1 MVSPWGLPARCGG
14 EAAGLDTES
23 TPAAVVHPEAGA
35 ARTWP
40 IGSAPDTLAGH
51 ILVPPRCRWSEASTA
66 KSSWG
71 KANLWGD
78 GAVPV
83 ALPGVVDAF

>member
-1 MVSPWGLPARCGG
+1 MASRCGRPVVSPRGLPASCGG

-40 IGSAPDTLAGH
+40 IGSAPDALAGQT
-51 ILVPPRCRWSEASTA
+51 LVPPRRE
-66 KSSWG
+66 
-71 KANLWGD
+71 
-78 GAVPV
+78 
-83 ALPGVVDAF
+83 